1 MGTINNS
8 SPAADLHRRAFVID
22 SHSDILMAV
31 ADGVT
36 RFGDWLQLPDPQSWT
51 PPPRA
56 TAFEAF
62 SPPTSSFGANRHTE
76 YFGSAGLYS
85 LPQMLAGG
93 VTVQVCAIY
102 LEDKQL
108 DRALQRA
115 LEMTWWLHREAQ
127 DHPQFEIVRT
137 VEDIRRIKQQGK
149 AGGVLSFEGLEPL
162 GNEIRFLDLFY
173 QLGLRIASL
182 THNRRNDYADGPQGD
197 VKTGGLTQL
206 GRAAVRRLNELGIVV
221 DLAHTNAAAF
231 WEILELSQ
239 QPVIHSHLSPFSFSL
254 MRGETPSYKDF
265 QSADSRSR
273 LKALADKGG
282 VAGCIFFGQEDL
294 DEVIASIETLIEAMG
309 AAHVGLGS
317 DFYGLQFA
325 PRGLESIDKVPL
337 ITEQLLGRGW
347 SEQDILGLLGGNFL
361 RVFEQ
366 VWKK

>member
-1 MGTINNS
+1 MGIIDGTS
-8 SPAADLHRRAFVID
+8 HAAELHKQAIVID
-22 SHSDILMAV
+22 AHSDILMAL

-36 RFGDWLQLPDPQSWT
+36 RFGDSLQLPDPTTWS

-56 TAFEAF
+56 SAFEFF

-85 LPQMLAGG
+85 QPQMLAGG

-102 LEDKQL
+102 LEDKHL

-115 LEMTWWLHREAQ
+115 LEMTWWLHREVQ
-127 DHPQFEIVRT
+127 ENPSFEIVRT
-137 VEDIRRIKQQGK
+137 VEDIRRIKMQ
-149 AGGVLSFEGLEPL
+149 ANTGGVLSFEGLEPL

-173 QLGLRIASL
+173 QLGLRMASL

-197 VKTGGLTQL
+197 VKTGGLTRL

-239 QPVIHSHLSPFSFSL
+239 QPIVHSHLSPFSFSL
-254 MRGETPSYKDF
+254 SRGEMPPYKDF
-265 QSADSRSR
+265 QSADSRKR
-273 LKALADKGG
+273 LKALAQKDG
-282 VAGCIFFGQEDL
+282 VAGCIFFGHQDL
-294 DEVIASIETLIEAMG
+294 DDVIACIEELSDIMG
-309 AAHVGLGS
+309 VRHVGLGS

-337 ITEQLLGRGW
+337 ITEQLLQRGW
-347 SEQDILGLLGGNFL
+347 TDGDIIGILGGNFL
-361 RVFEQ
+361 RVFET
-366 VWKK
+366 VWKR